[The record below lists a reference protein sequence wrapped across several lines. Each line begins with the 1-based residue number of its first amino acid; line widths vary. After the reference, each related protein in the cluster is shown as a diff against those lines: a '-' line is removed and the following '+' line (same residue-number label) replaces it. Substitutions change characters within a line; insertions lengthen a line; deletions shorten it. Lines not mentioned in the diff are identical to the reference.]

1 MNILRII
8 LLIVVGVFTVDTSF
22 GKYDNVFLITFS
34 ENDFS
39 YMTDSNGQL
48 EIGCNLNSSYPCS
61 SSPGLPLISKSFAI
75 SGGKVLKSFSVDI
88 SKSLVKN
95 GVAVARAPI
104 AVPTSLASMAND
116 LDNYNVKYTDA
127 VYPANNCTFAGTA
140 EWRELS
146 VLNFVIS
153 PYIYETESK
162 SLYFIN
168 KMTINIET
176 EETEN
181 NCELPLTDNILSIV
195 KNMVSNADQVDM
207 ILSSNKNNKPQY
219 APVADDNKLD
229 YVIITNEMLKE
240 AFQELTNWKSIK
252 GVKSDIMTIE
262 EIGKKYQGATIQAKI
277 KNCLCDLFLNRG
289 LKYVLLGGDDTVV
302 PVQGC
307 YATIKGQPTELS
319 MDIDENYYTDKTI
332 PSDLYY
338 ACFNG
343 NFEWNGN
350 NNELY
355 GELSDNINLT
365 PYIFVTRVPV
375 RSPRH
380 ARNYISKLI
389 AYERTPMWN
398 NTMLMGGM
406 MIGFEI
412 NGQSDSELF
421 GDRLYIEFIQP
432 YWNGKKYKFYD
443 TYTDLG
449 NGKEYKFTS
458 SNIHE
463 QLSKGY
469 SFIDINTHGQQQA
482 WLCIKDN
489 NAVAYYVK
497 DAKNLIN
504 NGHSIIIT
512 ASCHTNAF
520 DSSSKPGIADP
531 CLSECFIRNPDSG
544 IIGYVGSSRYG
555 WGPPKNEIKYG
566 SSLEY
571 ETQIYKAIFA
581 GVDEE
586 NHFGEIIATAKMGR
600 IPFSIENNPDRWLQF
615 SLNPVG
621 DPEMPVYTRIPV
633 SFSDIKFKFDDI
645 GFSLDTGLDNCK
657 ICLSYPENGKQ
668 KILGIYE
675 KQKKISG
682 IGLPADC
689 TICVTKQ
696 NYIPY
701 IISVRQLQNCNLTG
715 INEIQADIVRLGSD
729 IISGEASGVV
739 KILDGQTT
747 INARQVDLMPGTE
760 IKAGAEFIITTKK

>member
-22 GKYDNVFLITFS
+22 GKYDNIFSITFS

-95 GVAVARAPI
+95 GVAVARASI

-127 VYPANNCTFAGTA
+127 VYPANNCTFAGIA

-319 MDIDENYYTDKTI
+319 MDIDENNYTDKTI
-332 PSDLYY
+332 PSDLFY

-350 NNELY
+350 DNGHY
-355 GELSDNINLT
+355 GELSDYINLT
-365 PYIFVTRVPV
+365 PYIYVTRVPV

-380 ARNYISKLI
+380 ASNYISKLI

-406 MIGFEI
+406 RIDFEI
-412 NGQSDSELF
+412 DEQSDSEF
-421 GDRLYIEFIQP
+421 YGDKLYTEYILP
-432 YWNGKKYKFYD
+432 YWNGKKYKLYD
-443 TYTDLG
+443 SYTDF
-449 NGKEYKFTS
+449 EYSEENPVTRT
-458 SNIHE
+458 NIQE
-463 QLSKGY
+463 QFSKGY
-469 SFIDINTHGQQQA
+469 SFIDFNSH
-482 WLCIKDN
+482 
-489 NAVAYYVK
+489 
-497 DAKNLIN
+497 
-504 NGHSIIIT
+504 
-512 ASCHTNAF
+512 
-520 DSSSKPGIADP
+520 
-531 CLSECFIRNPDSG
+531 
-544 IIGYVGSSRYG
+544 
-555 WGPPKNEIKYG
+555 
-566 SSLEY
+566 
-571 ETQIYKAIFA
+571 
-581 GVDEE
+581 
-586 NHFGEIIATAKMGR
+586 
-600 IPFSIENNPDRWLQF
+600 
-615 SLNPVG
+615 
-621 DPEMPVYTRIPV
+621 
-633 SFSDIKFKFDDI
+633 
-645 GFSLDTGLDNCK
+645 
-657 ICLSYPENGKQ
+657 GKQ
-668 KILGIYE
+668 T
-675 KQKKISG
+675 
-682 IGLPADC
+682 AW
-689 TICVTKQ
+689 
-696 NYIPY
+696 
-701 IISVRQLQNCNLTG
+701 
-715 INEIQADIVRLGSD
+715 
-729 IISGEASGVV
+729 
-739 KILDGQTT
+739 
-747 INARQVDLMPGTE
+747 
-760 IKAGAEFIITTKK
+760 